1 MVGAG
6 RWGADF
12 LLKCAANAPA
22 SMVAAV
28 GDPDKDHQFWDV
40 APLQVDVITRDSR
53 KAVNVRPLLSLD
65 LWCFDSRRH
74 VDASPLQTL
83 SPCTWFCALP
93 CGGHSWREA
102 GMLHSWHKCFF
113 SHDFQPLPYP
123 GHYPH
128 PGHEGHGAGR
138 TVAANQ

>member
-1 MVGAG
+1 MVVAG

-53 KAVNVRPLLSLD
+53 KAVNVRPLLSLW
-65 LWCFDSRRH
+65 LWCFDSWPH
-74 VDASPLQTL
+74 GAAFPIQTL
-83 SPCTWFCALP
+83 SPCTWFCTLP

-102 GMLHSWHKCFF
+102 GSTFGTKAF
-113 SHDFQPLPYP
+113 SYVTFSPCPIQVITLSRSRRARSRQDACCQPI
-123 GHYPH
+123 G
-128 PGHEGHGAGR
+128 
-138 TVAANQ
+138 